1 MSAVLH
7 RGPETRRRLRDS
19 ASFPKE
25 RTDAAPAARLPAAPA
40 FLLSPLEQEI
50 LSICL
55 NAPEDPRDVGMLP
68 AMLSAERRR
77 QAPADASAP

>member
-1 MSAVLH
+1 MSAILPLN
-7 RGPETRRRLRDS
+7 PETRRRLRDS
-19 ASFPKE
+19 LPHPPSFP
-25 RTDAAPAARLPAAPA
+25 TDREGPA
-40 FLLSPLEQEI
+40 FPGYPLSPLEQEI

-77 QAPADASAP
+77 EARADAPAP

>member
-1 MSAVLH
+1 MSAVL
-7 RGPETRRRLRDS
+7 PATPDTRRRVRDAV
-19 ASFPKE
+19 ASLPKE
-25 RTDAAPAARLPAAPA
+25 RSGPGFP
-40 FLLSPLEQEI
+40 LSPLEQEI

-77 QAPADASAP
+77 EAPADTPAP